1 MPIVNTKEVL
11 QYAKE
16 NKYALGAFNV
26 ASIEAIRGIIA
37 AAEEANSPVIME
49 FAESHLGFVP
59 LDIIGP
65 VMVREAEK
73 ATVPVVVHFDH
84 GKDVDLIAQAL
95 ELGFSSVMID
105 GADLPYDENVELTK
119 KVVGLA
125 HSYGAT
131 VEAELGT
138 MGNPETS
145 GETNDELIHSE
156 AIYTDPK
163 VAADFVEKT
172 NVDLLAVSFGTA
184 HGLYIA
190 KPKLDYKRLDEIAKS
205 VSVPLVMHGGSGLSE
220 EEYKKSIYYGVTK
233 INYYS
238 DLAHKVAVKA
248 REKLNE
254 AAQKN
259 IDTYSHD
266 ISLWTIDIVK
276 EDVMDKM
283 QVFGSTGQAERGECK

>member
-119 KVVGLA
+119 KVVALA
-125 HSYGAT
+125 HSYG
-131 VEAELGT
+131 GSRIRNY
-138 MGNPETS
+138 G
-145 GETNDELIHSE
+145 
-156 AIYTDPK
+156 
-163 VAADFVEKT
+163 
-172 NVDLLAVSFGTA
+172 
-184 HGLYIA
+184 
-190 KPKLDYKRLDEIAKS
+190 KS
-205 VSVPLVMHGGSGLSE
+205 
-220 EEYKKSIYYGVTK
+220 
-233 INYYS
+233 
-238 DLAHKVAVKA
+238 
-248 REKLNE
+248 R
-254 AAQKN
+254 N
-259 IDTYSHD
+259 I
-266 ISLWTIDIVK
+266 W
-276 EDVMDKM
+276 
-283 QVFGSTGQAERGECK
+283 